1 MGDTATN
8 GLVYR
13 FVWVEDEQPSLG
25 GQWMAYPPSGQ
36 PHPVSLFDA
45 VSAHRAEPSDTSP
58 LDVHV
63 GAARQILDAAGHLED
78 HLFPEPATR
87 LHAALVAADADE
99 PQVDPTSPE
108 GEQIRRTAEAL
119 EKVAADLAELVE
131 EQLHG
136 GSLSTLPGDCTRA
149 MCQSIQAGWR
159 LRRLVDPPSP
169 LYL

>member
-1 MGDTATN
+1 MGDATTN

-45 VSAHRAEPSDTSP
+45 VMAHRAEPVEDSP

-63 GAARQILDAAGHLED
+63 GAARAIIDAAGRLED
-78 HLFPEPATR
+78 ELFPEPATR

-99 PQVDPTSPE
+99 PQVDPVTPE

-136 GSLSTLPGDCTRA
+136 GSLSTLPADCTRA
-149 MCQSIQAGWR
+149 MCQSIQASWR
-159 LRRLVDPPSP
+159 LRRLVEPPSP